1 MSHSDQNTP
10 NLYRTFPTYGRG
22 MEAGKPC
29 AARMFHT
36 FHTFQTCSPAACA
49 YGCERAPARTRTR
62 VHLSLF
68 RYGKYGRYG
77 RGPQHKG
84 FEAPD
89 LCHTSNRYGTPATQQ
104 GMLLGHSLTN
114 LACSVGLHQ
123 FDVTLCQRGS
133 QFAPPKALKQDA
145 VALGAKAS
153 RRRYQS
159 GNPLAMRAWA
169 IYLHFSCR
177 HLQSGGAPAGPN
189 RSDYRSAKSPHPQFA
204 GPSTGLL
211 PTGSQTPVCP
221 LLFSLTKGVM

>member
-1 MSHSDQNTP
+1 MMSHSDQNTP
-10 NLYRTFPTYGRG
+10 NLHQTSPRYGRG

-49 YGCERAPARTRTR
+49 CGCERAPARTRTR

-89 LCHTSNRYGTPATQQ
+89 LCHTSIRYGTAARQ
-104 GMLLGHSLTN
+104 GEQMQLSSSCIDLSGRARLP
-114 LACSVGLHQ
+114 
-123 FDVTLCQRGS
+123 QRG
-133 QFAPPKALKQDA
+133 
-145 VALGAKAS
+145 VAFGQ
-153 RRRYQS
+153 RFPR
-159 GNPLAMRAWA
+159 
-169 IYLHFSCR
+169 FT
-177 HLQSGGAPAGPN
+177 
-189 RSDYRSAKSPHPQFA
+189 

-211 PTGSQTPVCP
+211 PTGSKTRVCP